1 MQTVRKERI
10 ILEKL
15 IKESSKNHDVV
26 SFNSLNIKDEFYPKD
41 LEKKGLAI
49 IVGTGH
55 EDDYGK
61 FEYYNHLKL
70 TEQGKHYFEHRHE
83 DLKEQLL
90 KSVYL
95 PIAVSFVTTC
105 ITLALNHWLPKL
117 LGWK

>member
-15 IKESSKNHDVV
+15 IKKSLESHDIV
-26 SFNSLNIKDEFYPKD
+26 SFSSLNIKDEFYPKD
-41 LEKKGLAI
+41 LERKGLVT

-61 FEYYNHLKL
+61 FEHYNHLKL

-83 DLKEQLL
+83 DLQAQLL

-95 PIAVSFVTTC
+95 PIVVSFITTC
-105 ITLALNHWLPKL
+105 ITLALNHWLPRL